1 MKDFLIK
8 VGRWLAVPVCAVI
21 GAVVM
26 YAISFGLTY
35 IVGCPPYFEPGES
48 SLVKII
54 LNYAMFVGAGY
65 GFIKC
70 GVAVA
75 PSHKGVVKI
84 VLAVL
89 ASLIAVAL
97 AGFTFLLGFGFFV
110 WTQPIA
116 MAVTAWTIKAKD
128 CEPYSL

>member
-1 MKDFLIK
+1 MKDFLIII
-8 VGRWLAVPVCAVI
+8 GRWLAVPVCAVI

-26 YAISFGLTY
+26 YAMSFGLTY
-35 IVGCPPYFEPGES
+35 IVGAPPYFETGES

-65 GFIKC
+65 GFVRG
-70 GVAVA
+70 GVSVA
-75 PSHKGVVKI
+75 PSHKGVVRI

-116 MAVTAWTIKAKD
+116 MAVTAWTIKTKD

>member
-26 YAISFGLTY
+26 YAMSFGLTY
-35 IVGCPPYFEPGES
+35 IVGCPPYFESGES

-75 PSHKGVVKI
+75 PSHKGVVRI
-84 VLAVL
+84 LLASL

-116 MAVTAWTIKAKD
+116 MAVTAWAIKAKD

>member
-1 MKDFLIK
+1 MKDFFIK

-26 YAISFGLTY
+26 YVMSFGLTY

-65 GFIKC
+65 GFVRS
-70 GVAVA
+70 GVLAA
-75 PSHKGVVKI
+75 PSHKRGARI
-84 VLAVL
+84 ALAIL
-89 ASLIAVAL
+89 ASLIAVVIAVY
-97 AGFTFLLGFGFFV
+97 GFLLGLGFFV
-110 WTQPIA
+110 WTQPVA
-116 MAVTAWTIKAKD
+116 MAVTAWSIKDKD
-128 CEPYSL
+128 CEPNSL

>member
-26 YAISFGLTY
+26 YAMSFGLTY

-48 SLVKII
+48 SLVKIT

-70 GVAVA
+70 WVAVA
-75 PSHKGVVKI
+75 PSHKGVVRI

>member
-26 YAISFGLTY
+26 YAMSFGLTY

-65 GFIKC
+65 GFVRG

-75 PSHKGVVKI
+75 PSHKGVVRI

-128 CEPYSL
+128 CEQ

>member
-1 MKDFLIK
+1 MKDFLIII
-8 VGRWLAVPVCAVI
+8 GRWLAVPVCAII

-35 IVGCPPYFEPGES
+35 IVGAPPYFETGES

-75 PSHKGVVKI
+75 PSHKGVVRI
-84 VLAVL
+84 LLASL

-128 CEPYSL
+128 CEQ

>member
-26 YAISFGLTY
+26 YAMMYLLTY
-35 IVGCPPYFEPGES
+35 VVGAPPYFEPGES

-65 GFIKC
+65 GFVKC
-70 GVAVA
+70 GVLVA
-75 PSHKGVVKI
+75 PSHKRGTRI
-84 VLAVL
+84 ALAVL

-97 AGFTFLLGFGFFV
+97 AGYVFSLGFGFFV
-110 WTQPIA
+110 WTQPVA

-128 CEPYSL
+128 CEPYNL

>member
-1 MKDFLIK
+1 MKDFFIII
-8 VGRWLAVPVCAVI
+8 GRWLAVPVCAII

-35 IVGCPPYFEPGES
+35 IVGAPPYFETGES

-75 PSHKGVVKI
+75 PSHKGVVRI
-84 VLAVL
+84 LL
-89 ASLIAVAL
+89 ASLASLLAVAL
-97 AGFTFLLGFGFFV
+97 SVYVFLLGFGFFV

>member
-26 YAISFGLTY
+26 YAMSFGLTY

-75 PSHKGVVKI
+75 PSHKGVVRI